1 MNENYPN
8 PVHSEFSFQGAK
20 QRPASQFLPD
30 WSICHGAHYQL
41 PLTKLK
47 YVLLIQLSWYDTF
60 NMGQGWYCTF
70 NMIQLIRTPPT
81 IWDTAD
87 MEPQYDSTQLI
98 RNHNMIQISWYKR
111 HLWYWTQLIW
121 DPQYGTEMR
130 NCLQV
135 HFLPLI
141 ALWRIFGTKMR
152 PNGGS
157 SRYLSLFW
165 YICYT
170 GF

>member
-1 MNENYPN
+1 MFIAGEMRKGAEGDCISPKIEVSNWEEAQKYRFCQEIQGSMNENYPN

-98 RNHNMIQISWYKR
+98 QTTPIILDTADMGP
-111 HLWYWTQLIW
+111 TIW
-121 DPQYGTEMR
+121 DR
-130 NCLQV
+130 NEE
-135 HFLPLI
+135 
-141 ALWRIFGTKMR
+141 
-152 PNGGS
+152 
-157 SRYLSLFW
+157 LFAS
-165 YICYT
+165 
-170 GF
+170 